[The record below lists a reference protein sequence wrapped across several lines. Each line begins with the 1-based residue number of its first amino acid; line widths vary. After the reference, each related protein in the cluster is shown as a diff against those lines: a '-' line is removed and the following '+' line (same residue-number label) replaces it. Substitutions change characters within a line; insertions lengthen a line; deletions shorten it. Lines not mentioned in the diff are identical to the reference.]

1 MSIWSDIQ
9 DRSAG
14 MTKRKEDEI
23 EEDVRLKVFCGAV
36 NSIADLPQNAQPDSI
51 YIAKDIGQIV
61 IFQNNMWELIV
72 ELTIQDNHQWMF
84 YGAVNSIEDLPQNA
98 QPDSIYITKDTNQIV
113 IFQHNMWISIG
124 GSIYTK

>member
-51 YIAKDIGQIV
+51 YI
-61 IFQNNMWELIV
+61 
-72 ELTIQDNHQWMF
+72 
-84 YGAVNSIEDLPQNA
+84 
-98 QPDSIYITKDTNQIV
+98 TKDTNQLI
-113 IFQHNMWISIG
+113 IFKNNRWTSIG
-124 GSIYTK
+124 PSIYSR